1 METHAAGPHG
11 RQGVAGPAVAGSRA
25 RRGEQEGAMAQIFVV
40 MTYDVKPRKREEF
53 LSWIRKV
60 RRHIRRKYG
69 PSYTIAE
76 DRDVPN
82 RFTEIFVCANR
93 AAYEKLETLHDARLD
108 QYMWEMDDFVG
119 NREEAVFHTLVEI

>member
-1 METHAAGPHG
+1 
-11 RQGVAGPAVAGSRA
+11 
-25 RRGEQEGAMAQIFVV
+25 MAQIFVV

-53 LSWIRKV
+53 LGWIRKV
-60 RRHIRRKYG
+60 RRHIRQKYG

-82 RFTEIFVCANR
+82 RFTEIFVCANK
-93 AAYEKLETLHDARLD
+93 AAHKKLETLHDARLD
-108 QYMWEMDDFVG
+108 QYMWEMDNFVG